1 MRMNIQTMRSLFLA
15 GLSAVALFLSPGA
28 VAAQK
33 AGEGLRLSRQWC
45 SSCHIVE
52 PGASGSDAA
61 RPFEA
66 IANDSGF
73 SGDGLRAW
81 LADPHP
87 PMPNLDL
94 SRAETE
100 AIIDYLLSLRR
111 DTQ

>member
-1 MRMNIQTMRSLFLA
+1 MRSLFLA
-15 GLSAVALFLSPGA
+15 SLSGVALFSGVGA
-28 VAAQK
+28 TAAQE
-33 AGEGLRLSRQWC
+33 ADEGLRLSRQWC

-52 PGASGSDAA
+52 PAASGSDAA

-66 IANDSGF
+66 IVNNSEF
-73 SGDGLRAW
+73 TGDGLRAW

-94 SRAETE
+94 TRAETE

-111 DTQ
+111 GTE